1 MAGNQQEEK
10 DVARRL
16 RATGLTA
23 GLEPGEIARSIHE
36 KCYPAHSTSR
46 LKAYRLAR
54 GVALDDIV
62 EQVRAQFEAE
72 GREPRGLT
80 TSLLSCYES
89 GRKVPGTEYLHYLCQ
104 VYRVPPAEL
113 GFDRP
118 CVCGGSHRYIH
129 GGEAWQAQPASADAD
144 PQQWRS
150 RVAISRDDFRDWS
163 DETDDD
169 TLRRMMLHVLGGNGV
184 TLDDSLLGA
193 VDRLRRR
200 MDDTLVSATVSPTM
214 LDEWEEA
221 TAGYGRRYMSVPPL
235 WLLLEAMLDFSDV
248 RRHAQRHQAI
258 ELQERLCRVA
268 AQLGGLAGIL
278 MIDLGDRR
286 TSQSFFRTA
295 RVAADETGDR
305 ALRAWVV
312 AREAVVPLYF
322 GDPAKTIELARKSQG
337 LAGATPC
344 AASAMAPALE
354 ARARARL
361 ARLGRRDTARD
372 TQQALQRAESALFRL
387 PADEQGDTAFGYT
400 ERQLRFHQGNA
411 LTHLGTSAGALE
423 AQDEALRLY
432 PESVTL
438 DRTLIGFDR
447 ASCHLQDGEVEHAL
461 ELGRDILVNMPG
473 GHRTDIVLSRA
484 RELGDGL
491 PPSSTGLP
499 VLREFHEAL
508 AMGSRPVVTSARE
521 PALR

>member
-16 RATGLTA
+16 RATGVTA
-23 GLEPGEIARSIHE
+23 GLEHGEIAQSIHDR
-36 KCYPAHSTSR
+36 CNPAHATSR
-46 LKAYRLAR
+46 LKAQRLAR
-54 GVALDDIV
+54 GVSLDDIV
-62 EQVRAQFEAE
+62 EQVRAHFEAD

-104 VYRVPPAEL
+104 VYRVPPVEL

-118 CVCGGSHRYIH
+118 CVCGGEHRYTER
-129 GGEAWQAQPASADAD
+129 EAPRSVAARGAD
-144 PQQWRS
+144 PDAR
-150 RVAISRDDFRDWS
+150 RGDPGAAGEGRREG
-163 DETDDD
+163 DEADDD
-169 TLRRMMLHVLGGNGV
+169 ALRRTMLEVLGGAGV
-184 TLDDSLLGA
+184 TLDGTLLGA

-221 TAGYGRRYMSVPPL
+221 TASYGRRYMSVPPL

-268 AQLGGLAGIL
+268 AQLGGLVGIL
-278 MIDLGDRR
+278 MVDLGDRR
-286 TSQSFFRTA
+286 MAQSFFRTA

-322 GDPAKTIELARKSQG
+322 GDPAKAIELARKSQG
-337 LAGATPC
+337 LAGETRS

-361 ARLGRRDTARD
+361 GRRESPRDARA
-372 TQQALQRAESALFRL
+372 ALRRAESALFRL
-387 PADEQGDTAFGYT
+387 PADEQADTAFGYT
-400 ERQLRFHQGNA
+400 ERQLRFHQGNV
-411 LTHLGTSAGALE
+411 LTHLGTSADAR
-423 AQDEALRLY
+423 AVQDEALRLY
-432 PESVTL
+432 PGSVTL

-447 ASCHLQDGEVEHAL
+447 ASCHLQDGDVERAL
-461 ELGRDILVNMPG
+461 DLGRDMLVDMPN

-484 RELGDGL
+484 RELCGGV
-491 PPSSTGLP
+491 PSSCAALP
-499 VLREFHEAL
+499 VVREFREAL
-508 AMGSRPVVTSARE
+508 AMGATPGVSRGSDDASQR
-521 PALR
+521 